1 MELKDIV
8 AECKRLANEFCVEF
22 TLPVRINNRL
32 TRTLGRVCFECGRPY
47 VMEISGPMLKTCTEE
62 SIIEVVRHEWA
73 HWYAWKTDGEVHGH
87 DTLFKEIC
95 KKIGC
100 THDKS
105 KNKVEPT
112 EVTKTWDTSGL
123 SEQNKVIFNA
133 ALQLNND
140 FTVDDIVERTSL
152 DVGSVIGGLT
162 ELEIFGFV
170 SSTCG
175 GRYRV
180 NN

>member
-1 MELKDIV
+1 MMELKDII

-87 DTLFKEIC
+87 DACFKEIC

-105 KNKVEPT
+105 KNKVERLVST
-112 EVTKTWDTSGL
+112 EPISKYTISCGCGQEWHYSRMCDTIRNIEYCSCP
-123 SEQNKVIFNA
+123 
-133 ALQLNND
+133 
-140 FTVDDIVERTSL
+140 
-152 DVGSVIGGLT
+152 
-162 ELEIFGFV
+162 
-170 SSTCG
+170 TCG
-175 GRYRV
+175 GSLTV
-180 NN
+180 KQNW